1 MKKLLTL
8 ISASVF
14 AATAAVADISASIGI
29 SGNYA
34 AYAGTGVEKNYSET
48 GTLKTTTK
56 EYGAFTDEYASVF
69 AELNLGDIVSL
80 GVDYVPMDIESPQN
94 ISNDGA
100 NQNRVQ
106 VDFKDLTTIYAKI
119 NVPQLGGTY
128 LKVGYSTV
136 DISINEAMNSGTT
149 YADRDTSGINYGI
162 GYAHEIAAGF
172 SLRAELTYSEF
183 DSVETNNG
191 VATSGNYNNIKVTDM
206 IGGRGT
212 ISLVKSF

>member
-34 AYAGTGVEKNYSET
+34 AYAGTGEEKNYSET

-106 VDFKDLTTIYAKI
+106 VDFKDLTTIYAKL

-136 DISINEAMNSGTT
+136 DISINKSMNSGTT
-149 YADRDTSGINYGI
+149 YADRDTSGMNYGI
-162 GYAHEIAAGF
+162 GYAHEVAAGF
-172 SLRAELTYSEF
+172 SVRAEISYSQF
-183 DSVETNNG
+183 DNVETNNG
-191 VATSGNYNNIKVTDM
+191 VATTGNHNKIKVTDM

>member
-8 ISASVF
+8 ISASVL
-14 AATAAVADISASIGI
+14 AASAAVADISASVGI

-34 AYAGTGVEKNYSET
+34 AYAGTGEEKNYSET

-69 AELNLGDIVSL
+69 AEINLGDIVSL

-94 ISNDGA
+94 ISNDGS

-136 DISINEAMNSGTT
+136 DISINESMNSGTT

-162 GYAHEIAAGF
+162 GYAHEVAAGF

-191 VATSGNYNNIKVTDM
+191 VATTGNYNNIKVTDM